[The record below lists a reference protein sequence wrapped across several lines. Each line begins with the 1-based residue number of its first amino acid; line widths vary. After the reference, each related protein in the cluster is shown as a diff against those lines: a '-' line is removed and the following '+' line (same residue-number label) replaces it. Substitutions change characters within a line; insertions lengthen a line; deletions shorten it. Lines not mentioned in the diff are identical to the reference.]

1 MTYIS
6 AKSVAQNNTY
16 RSYTSGHYGTL
27 NNQEDRFHINFEE
40 NLSFGIFSR
49 LIRRKKQFV
58 YQRDIPD
65 TSYLCEACENAVMMA
80 KVIRKKKIL
89 SSDKSDDI
97 VEKHLRDSDDPKCMK
112 NICET
117 SQPAKISQ
125 SWDADSLSWLL
136 FVKKRVFRSTI
147 SGRRP
152 LSYRN

>member
-49 LIRRKKQFV
+49 LIRHKKQFV

-65 TSYLCEACENAVMMA
+65 TSYLCEACENAAMMA
-80 KVIRKKKIL
+80 KVIRKKKSCHPINPTIL
-89 SSDKSDDI
+89 S
-97 VEKHLRDSDDPKCMK
+97 K
-112 NICET
+112 NTCVIQMIQNAWKT
-117 SQPAKISQ
+117 S
-125 SWDADSLSWLL
+125 
-136 FVKKRVFRSTI
+136 VK
-147 SGRRP
+147 P
-152 LSYRN
+152 LSLPKLVNHGTLIRCHGFCL